1 MSGPRYAY
9 ESAQESVLLPY
20 YKRFVW
26 GPLLELIPDAVAP
39 NALTLI
45 STLACGLSFVL
56 AATLSHS
63 TVAMLAAAVLVFT
76 YVSLDNMDGAHAR
89 RAGRSSRLGEFLDH
103 WLDTL
108 NNGFVVLGACFAAGL
123 PASFT
128 LGVLAVGTLAFFAVQ
143 WELRRTGVFRMG
155 RVADVEGN
163 TAVCGLYLLIAF
175 AGPEIFALRPVA
187 GLPPLAVWLGL
198 GVGAQAVW
206 TFADAFRRVRSG
218 RGDVVPVS
226 LAFAMLILWAVTGGH
241 TTFALLAIAYFANP
255 VFTSRPVLG
264 RLLERSTIGGE
275 QIALT
280 ALAAG
285 VAASWTGLAPPTGG
299 ALAWA
304 VAAVFAVVAGWNGI
318 RAVVTLW
325 GQPAVSVTPAEDQES
340 ARAAS

>member
-1 MSGPRYAY
+1 
-9 ESAQESVLLPY
+9 
-20 YKRFVW
+20 
-26 GPLLELIPDAVAP
+26 
-39 NALTLI
+39 
-45 STLACGLSFVL
+45 
-56 AATLSHS
+56 
-63 TVAMLAAAVLVFT
+63 
-76 YVSLDNMDGAHAR
+76 
-89 RAGRSSRLGEFLDH
+89 
-103 WLDTL
+103 
-108 NNGFVVLGACFAAGL
+108 
-123 PASFT
+123 
-128 LGVLAVGTLAFFAVQ
+128 
-143 WELRRTGVFRMG
+143 
-155 RVADVEGN
+155 
-163 TAVCGLYLLIAF
+163 
-175 AGPEIFALRPVA
+175 
-187 GLPPLAVWLGL
+187 
-198 GVGAQAVW
+198 VGAQAVW